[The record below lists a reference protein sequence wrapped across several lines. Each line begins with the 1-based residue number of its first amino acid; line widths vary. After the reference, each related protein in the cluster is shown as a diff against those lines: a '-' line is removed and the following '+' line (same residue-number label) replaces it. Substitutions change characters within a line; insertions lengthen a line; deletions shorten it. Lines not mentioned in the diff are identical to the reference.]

1 MLARTAILLLLLA
14 APVGAAMTE
23 QEVAD
28 QVTTPT
34 AYCASP
40 HGMSAT
46 LHYGSSADDY
56 LLKLGSNLASDSVTL
71 YREAPSG
78 LDAIFT
84 VRSDGT
90 LLQSYGA
97 VPMNTVAAEDNG
109 NGGWSAIVHLDLRA
123 DPYSPHAPT
132 FRVGSQ
138 QACYYQRVTAPTDPS
153 MAGFVTR
160 FTNLEDSN
168 TSTSAVVFHA
178 SAANGTTS
186 TLPTVQDL
194 QAIASSPSSLTVT
207 WDAVT
212 GATSYAVTLDGTPL
226 YTTNT
231 TAVSIT
237 GLAAESDYGIG
248 VTARD
253 AWRTS
258 HEATTIG
265 TTSGIPPTPPT
276 SGPLAIGPQLQANDS
291 TAFGILS
298 VWFGI
303 ILFLVIAGALVRH
316 ILE

>member
-1 MLARTAILLLLLA
+1 MRAPFALFILVLGAPLAS
-14 APVGAAMTE
+14 AMTE

-46 LHYGSSADDY
+46 LPYGASSDDY
-56 LLKLGSNLASDSVTL
+56 LVKLGTNLASDSVTL
-71 YREAPSG
+71 YRDAPSG
-78 LDAIFT
+78 PSAVFT
-84 VRSDGT
+84 VRADGT
-90 LLQSYGA
+90 LYQTYNS
-97 VPMNTVAAEDNG
+97 VPMSVVAVEDNQ

-123 DPYSPHAPT
+123 DAFAPYSPV
-132 FRVGSQ
+132 FLVGSE
-138 QACYYQRVTAPTDPS
+138 QACYYQRAAAATDQN
-153 MAGFVTR
+153 MAGFVAR
-160 FTNLEDSN
+160 FSNAQDTN
-168 TSTSAVVFHA
+168 TSTSVVVFRA
-178 SAANGTTS
+178 SAANGTAS
-186 TLPTVQDL
+186 TLPSVQEL
-194 QAIASSPSSLTVT
+194 QAAASGPTGLTVI
-207 WDAVT
+207 WDVVA
-212 GATSYAVTLDGTPL
+212 GATSYEVTLDGSPL

-237 GLAAESDYGIG
+237 GLRASTDYQVG

-258 HEATTIG
+258 AEATATG
-265 TTSGIPPTPPT
+265 TTSSVPPPPPT
-276 SGPLAIGPQLQANDS
+276 SGPLAIGPQLRANGS

-303 ILFLVIAGALVRH
+303 ILFLVIAGVLVRH